1 MRYLLVIVLLPFIT
15 AADIEWIAPIA
26 GVALAL
32 TLICCIGKDTE

>member
-1 MRYLLVIVLLPFIT
+1 MKHLPFVALLPFVT

-32 TLICCIGKDTE
+32 ALICCIGKDTE